1 MTSLEIFKKCL
12 KDEAEAILNTIDSFG
27 EEVLEAIKIIQE
39 VKGKGHLIITGVGK
53 SGHIGEKIAASMAS
67 TGTPA
72 FFLHSTE
79 GVHGDLGMVTKND
92 CVLMISNSGE
102 TKEVLNLLPTLN
114 KIGVKKISLTKNHDS
129 TLAKACDVSLSYKY
143 AREAD
148 DLGLAPTVSSTLTLV
163 VGDALAVTLSKAMN
177 FTPEDFHLYHPGGSL
192 GKMLE
197 KKD

>member
-1 MTSLEIFKKCL
+1 MNNLEIFKKCL

-102 TKEVLNLLPTLN
+102 TKEVLNLLPTLE
-114 KIGVKKISLTKNHDS
+114 KIGVKKISLTKNHNS
-129 TLAKACDVSLSYKY
+129 TLAKACDVSLAYKY
-143 AREAD
+143 EREAD
-148 DLGLAPTVSSTLTLV
+148 DLGLAPTVSSTLTLT

-177 FTPEDFHLYHPGGSL
+177 FTPNDFHLYHPGGSL

>member
-1 MTSLEIFKKCL
+1 MSELDIFKKCL
-12 KDEAEAILNTIDSFG
+12 QDEAEALLKTVDNFG
-27 EEVLEAIKIIQE
+27 EEVLEAVKIIQS
-39 VKGKGHLIITGVGK
+39 VKGRGHLIITGVGK

-79 GVHGDLGMVTKND
+79 GVHGDLGMVTPND

-114 KIGVKKISLTKNHDS
+114 KIGVKKISLTRNHQS
-129 TLAKACDVSLSYKY
+129 TLAKACDVSLAYNYS
-143 AREAD
+143 READ
-148 DLGLAPTVSSTLTLV
+148 DLGLAPTVSALLTLA
-163 VGDALAVTLSKAMN
+163 VGDALAVTLSKLMN

>member
-1 MTSLEIFKKCL
+1 MNELEIFKRCL
-12 KDEAEAILNTIDSFG
+12 KEEAEAILNTIDAFG
-27 EEVLEAIKIIQE
+27 EEVVEAIKIIQE
-39 VKGKGHLIITGVGK
+39 VKGKGHLIISGVGK

-92 CVLMISNSGE
+92 CVLLISNSGE

-114 KIGVKKISLTKNHDS
+114 KIGVKKISLTKNHES
-129 TLAKACDVSLSYKY
+129 TLAKACDVSLAYRY
-143 AREAD
+143 NREAD
-148 DLGLAPTVSSTLTLV
+148 ELGLAPTVSSTLTLA
-163 VGDALAVTLSKAMN
+163 VGDALAVTLSALMR